1 MQSQKIYFILQ
12 KIRKV
17 KQNAGSVTVQ
27 QLQHV
32 LHAVHDLLHLVALKY
47 YAVNTESKTSF

>member
-32 LHAVHDLLHLVALKY
+32 LHAAHDLLHLVALKY